1 MEEDD
6 VTIREQNFH
15 SQVRE
20 YIICFLLFAVLYIVS
35 YVIITRYKRK
45 SDEHEDEDA
54 VVNRISLYLCT
65 FTLAVSG
72 GAVFLLPFSIISSE
86 ILLSFPQ
93 NYYIQWLNGSLI
105 HGLWNLVS
113 LFSNLC
119 LFILMPFAY
128 FFLESEGFAGSKKGI
143 RARVLET
150 FVMLFLLALLIL
162 GMVWVA
168 SALIDNDAASM
179 ESLYDLWEFYLPYLY
194 SCISLMGGLLLLMC
208 TPVGLSRMFTV
219 MGQLLVK
226 PTVSTTVWT
235 TDMSPSTPPSLPQSY
250 LGPNYNPLP
259 LCLGETCWHRM
270 RRMNEACGFPG
281 ESLAPPAVARTRHI
295 LTQRGCCWL
304 VGSGAGAIHSGPL
317 SHSFTTE
324 TESVHQLHREL
335 DNVRTQR
342 NKLERRKKASGWEKN
357 LLYPVVMLILLA
369 GTTISVLMVALNILY
384 LLVDETAM
392 PKGSTD
398 RGIGNTSLS
407 TFGVA
412 QAALEIIL
420 MFYLMVSSVVGFYS
434 LPVFEGLTPKKDDTT
449 MTTIIGC
456 CVSILVLSSALPVM
470 SRTLGITRFDLLGDF
485 GRFNWLGNFYIVLSY
500 NLLFAVVKTLCLI
513 RKFTSAVREEL
524 LKALGLDKLQL
535 SNSPTDPESG
545 KLSANGHQKTL

>member
-35 YVIITRYKRK
+35 YCIISRYKRK
-45 SDEHEDEDA
+45 SDDQEDEDA
-54 VVNRISLYLCT
+54 IVNRISMYLCT

-72 GAVFLLPFSIISSE
+72 GAVLLLPFSIISYE
-86 ILLSFPQ
+86 ILLSLPK

-119 LFILMPFAY
+119 LFVLMPFAY

-143 RARVLET
+143 KSRVLET
-150 FVMLFLLALLIL
+150 FVMLFLLGLLIL
-162 GMVWVA
+162 GIVWVA

-226 PTVSTTVWT
+226 PTILE
-235 TDMSPSTPPSLPQSY
+235 DLDEQIY
-250 LGPNYNPLP
+250 CIQLQEEAL
-259 LCLGETCWHRM
+259 E
-270 RRMNEACGFPG
+270 RRLNGTN
-281 ESLAPPAVARTRHI
+281 S
-295 LTQRGCCWL
+295 
-304 VGSGAGAIHSGPL
+304 
-317 SHSFTTE
+317 SFHGN
-324 TESVHQLHREL
+324 SQLHLYKEL
-335 DNVRTQR
+335 DNIRNQR
-342 NKLERRKKASGWEKN
+342 NKLERRKKASAWEKN
-357 LLYPVVMLILLA
+357 LLYPIVMLILLA
-369 GTTISVLMVALNILY
+369 GTAISVLLVALNIVY
-384 LLVDETAM
+384 LLVDETAL
-392 PKGSTD
+392 PKGSTVRNMQVNKLEKERD
-398 RGIGNTSLS
+398 LGNASLS

-412 QAALEIIL
+412 QAVIEIVL
-420 MFYLMVSSVVGFYS
+420 MFYLLVSSVVGFYS
-434 LPVFEGLTPKKDDTT
+434 LRIFQELTPRKDDTT

-500 NLLFAVVKTLCLI
+500 NLLFAVVTTLCLV

-524 LKALGLDKLQL
+524 LKALGLDKLNL
-535 SNSPTDPESG
+535 SNSTTDAESG
-545 KLSANGHQKTL
+545 KHAVNGHQKTL

>member
-1 MEEDD
+1 RMEEDD

-35 YVIITRYKRK
+35 YCIITRYKRK
-45 SDEHEDEDA
+45 SDDHEDEDA

-86 ILLSFPQ
+86 ILLSFPR

-119 LFILMPFAY
+119 LFVLMPFAY

-143 RARVLET
+143 KARILET

-162 GMVWVA
+162 GIVWVA

-208 TPVGLSRMFTV
+208 TPVGMSRMFTV
-219 MGQLLVK
+219 VGQLLVK
-226 PTVSTTVWT
+226 PTILE
-235 TDMSPSTPPSLPQSY
+235 DLDEQIYCIHLQEEALQRRLNGMSVGDVLARYS
-250 LGPNYNPLP
+250 NFA
-259 LCLGETCWHRM
+259 LCCL
-270 RRMNEACGFPG
+270 
-281 ESLAPPAVARTRHI
+281 
-295 LTQRGCCWL
+295 
-304 VGSGAGAIHSGPL
+304 
-317 SHSFTTE
+317 
-324 TESVHQLHREL
+324 
-335 DNVRTQR
+335 
-342 NKLERRKKASGWEKN
+342 LERRKKASGWEKN
-357 LLYPVVMLILLA
+357 LLYPMVMLILLA
-369 GTTISVLMVALNILY
+369 GTTISVIMVALNILY

-392 PKGSTD
+392 PKGSTQS
-398 RGIGNTSLS
+398 RHTYKRLNKASLQQS
-407 TFGVA
+407 VFSS
-412 QAALEIIL
+412 LIDL
-420 MFYLMVSSVVGFYS
+420 LNSYLMVSSVVGFYS
-434 LPVFEGLTPKKDDTT
+434 LRVFEGLTPRKDDTT

-500 NLLFAVVKTLCLI
+500 NLLFAVVTTLCLV

-535 SNSPTDPESG
+535 SNSPADPESG

>member
-35 YVIITRYKRK
+35 YCIITRYKRK
-45 SDEHEDEDA
+45 TDDQEDEDA

-65 FTLAVSG
+65 FTLAMSG
-72 GAVFLLPFSIISSE
+72 GAVLLLPFSIISNE
-86 ILLSFPQ
+86 ILLSFPR

-119 LFILMPFAY
+119 LFVLMPFAY

-143 RARVLET
+143 KSRVLET
-150 FVMLFLLALLIL
+150 FVMLFLLGLLIL
-162 GMVWVA
+162 GIVWVA

-226 PTVSTTVWT
+226 PTILEDLDEQIYCVT
-235 TDMSPSTPPSLPQSY
+235 LQEEA
-250 LGPNYNPLP
+250 LQ
-259 LCLGETCWHRM
+259 
-270 RRMNEACGFPG
+270 RRLNGRLF
-281 ESLAPPAVARTRHI
+281 V
-295 LTQRGCCWL
+295 Q
-304 VGSGAGAIHSGPL
+304 
-317 SHSFTTE
+317 
-324 TESVHQLHREL
+324 
-335 DNVRTQR
+335 
-342 NKLERRKKASGWEKN
+342 RRKKASAWEKN
-357 LLYPVVMLILLA
+357 LLYPIVMLILLT
-369 GTTISVLMVALNILY
+369 GTTISVLLVALNILY

-398 RGIGNTSLS
+398 RGLGNTSLS
-407 TFGVA
+407 PFGVV
-412 QAALEIIL
+412 QAVVEIVL

-434 LPVFEGLTPKKDDTT
+434 LRVFEGLTPRKDDTT

-500 NLLFAVVKTLCLI
+500 NLLFAVVTTLCLV
-513 RKFTSAVREEL
+513 RKFTSAIREEL
-524 LKALGLDKLQL
+524 LKSLNTLM
-535 SNSPTDPESG
+535 SNNLVRLKEGKPEDLVIWPKSPEGT
-545 KLSANGHQKTL
+545 ANSTHGVSHS

>member
-35 YVIITRYKRK
+35 YFIITRYKRK
-45 SDEHEDEDA
+45 SDDHEDEDA

-72 GAVFLLPFSIISSE
+72 GAVFLLPFSIISNE
-86 ILLSFPQ
+86 VLLSFPR

-119 LFILMPFAY
+119 LFVLMPFAY

-143 RARVLET
+143 KARILET

-162 GMVWVA
+162 GIVWVA

-194 SCISLMGGLLLLMC
+194 SCISLLGGLLLLMC

-226 PTVSTTVWT
+226 PTILE
-235 TDMSPSTPPSLPQSY
+235 DLDEQIY
-250 LGPNYNPLP
+250 CIHLQEEALQ
-259 LCLGETCWHRM
+259 
-270 RRMNEACGFPG
+270 RRLNGGNLFVMEKSSWKRVPKKFVVLTLLKMNELIF
-281 ESLAPPAVARTRHI
+281 
-295 LTQRGCCWL
+295 CCL
-304 VGSGAGAIHSGPL
+304 
-317 SHSFTTE
+317 
-324 TESVHQLHREL
+324 
-335 DNVRTQR
+335 
-342 NKLERRKKASGWEKN
+342 LERRKKASGWEKN
-357 LLYPVVMLILLA
+357 LLYPIVMLILLA
-369 GTTISVLMVALNILY
+369 GTTISVFMVALNILY

-407 TFGVA
+407 TFGAA
-412 QAALEIIL
+412 QAVLEIIL

-434 LPVFEGLTPKKDDTT
+434 LRVFESLTPRKDDTT

-500 NLLFAVVKTLCLI
+500 NLLFAIVTTLCLV

-535 SNSPTDPESG
+535 SSSPTDPESG

>member
-6 VTIREQNFH
+6 VSIREQNFH

-35 YVIITRYKRK
+35 YFIITRYKRR
-45 SDEHEDEDA
+45 SDDHEDEDA

-72 GAVFLLPFSIISSE
+72 GAVFLLPFSIISNE
-86 ILLSFPQ
+86 ILLSFPK

-119 LFILMPFAY
+119 LFVLMPFAY

-143 RARVLET
+143 RARILET

-162 GMVWVA
+162 GIVWVA
-168 SALIDNDAASM
+168 SALIDNDAGSM

-226 PTVSTTVWT
+226 PTILE
-235 TDMSPSTPPSLPQSY
+235 DLDEQIY
-250 LGPNYNPLP
+250 CIHLQEEALQ
-259 LCLGETCWHRM
+259 
-270 RRMNEACGFPG
+270 RRLNG
-281 ESLAPPAVARTRHI
+281 SSSHTYTR
-295 LTQRGCCWL
+295 
-304 VGSGAGAIHSGPL
+304 GS
-317 SHSFTTE
+317 F
-324 TESVHQLHREL
+324 VHQLNKEL
-335 DNVRTQR
+335 DNVRNQR

-357 LLYPVVMLILLA
+357 LLYPIVMLILLT

-392 PKGSTD
+392 PKGSTE

-412 QAALEIIL
+412 QAVLEIIL

-434 LPVFEGLTPKKDDTT
+434 LRVFEGLTPRKDDTT

-500 NLLFAVVKTLCLI
+500 NLLFAVVTTLCLV